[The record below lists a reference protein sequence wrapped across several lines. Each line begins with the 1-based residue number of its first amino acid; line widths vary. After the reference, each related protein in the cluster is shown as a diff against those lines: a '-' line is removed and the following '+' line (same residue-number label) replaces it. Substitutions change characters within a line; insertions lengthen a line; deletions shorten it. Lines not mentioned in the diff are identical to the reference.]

1 MRELR
6 SRKRIWFF
14 VFVRQ
19 GPYYVAQAGPKS
31 YLPAS
36 LTEGIGLQVYV
47 ITPCYYQFLTFISTI
62 PGCIRLSTLVLS
74 SVK

>member
-1 MRELR
+1 MGYKRPCWKKKNHKAEWGGRVREGAMRELR

-47 ITPCYYQFLTFISTI
+47 ITLC
-62 PGCIRLSTLVLS
+62 
-74 SVK
+74 